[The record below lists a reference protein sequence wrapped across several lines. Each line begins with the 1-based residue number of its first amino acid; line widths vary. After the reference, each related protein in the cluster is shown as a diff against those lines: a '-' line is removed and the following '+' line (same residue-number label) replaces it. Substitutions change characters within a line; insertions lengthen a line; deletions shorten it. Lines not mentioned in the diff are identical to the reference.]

1 MRLVS
6 LTFTI
11 SSIAGPLFAGF
22 AMNALGSD
30 MLMWQLALA
39 SGALAIYTLGL
50 LEGRRQPRE
59 ASSAS

>member
-1 MRLVS
+1 
-6 LTFTI
+6 
-11 SSIAGPLFAGF
+11 
-22 AMNALGSD
+22 MNALGSD